1 MENRDKVLNNIAD
14 GIKTK
19 QKVISNEN
27 SKFFYFTFKMRN
39 LSDMNDFYE
48 IQNVIIL
55 WKIIENRFEII
66 YNAYGFNPRKYTSA
80 GSLSGCIERNLSK
93 VVIALSTSKIVT

>member
-1 MENRDKVLNNIAD
+1 
-14 GIKTK
+14 
-19 QKVISNEN
+19 
-27 SKFFYFTFKMRN
+27 MRN
-39 LSDMNDFYE
+39 LSDMNDLYE

-55 WKIIENRFEII
+55 IENRFEII